1 MTEFEALLT
10 SAVTLRIPSSEAI
23 RGLSAFA
30 IADFESNPAYVN
42 YRKPIGEEVEVL
54 PSHVR
59 AALEEYL
66 NGRFSSKQ
74 LRDWCLFVVL
84 TGHYHAPEP
93 PADDEDWYDDLWD
106 TVHDLA
112 APEVHGE
119 ITPNIVREKLS
130 KLKRYGEGSE
140 RSAV

>member
-1 MTEFEALLT
+1 MAGF
-10 SAVTLRIPSSEAI
+10 RP
-23 RGLSAFA
+23 
-30 IADFESNPAYVN
+30 
-42 YRKPIGEEVEVL
+42 
-54 PSHVR
+54 
-59 AALEEYL
+59 
-66 NGRFSSKQ
+66 KQ

-119 ITPNIVREKLS
+119 ITPNVVKEKLS
-130 KLKRYGEGSE
+130 KLKRYGESSE